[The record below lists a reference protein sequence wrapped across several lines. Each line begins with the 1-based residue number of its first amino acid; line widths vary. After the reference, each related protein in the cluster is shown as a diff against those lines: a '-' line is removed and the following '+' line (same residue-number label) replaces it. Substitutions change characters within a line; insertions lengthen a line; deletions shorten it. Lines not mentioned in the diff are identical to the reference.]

1 MNDAANKPV
10 AGEEKKAAPPATH
23 EPWRPFESLRRQV
36 DRLFDDFDL
45 SWHRPLARTG
55 VETGPFWQ
63 SGLARLPAVD
73 VVEKDDA
80 FEISAELPG
89 MDEKDV
95 EVKLSGNTLTIKGE
109 KRQER
114 KEEKQ
119 GYYLSERSYGS
130 FQRSFNVP
138 DSAEKDKIQA
148 RFNKG
153 VLMLSMPKKPGA
165 ADGERTIAVSKD

>member
-1 MNDAANKPV
+1 M
-10 AGEEKKAAPPATH
+10 
-23 EPWRPFESLRRQV
+23 
-36 DRLFDDFDL
+36 
-45 SWHRPLARTG
+45 
-55 VETGPFWQ
+55 
-63 SGLARLPAVD
+63 ARLPAVD

-138 DSAEKDKIQA
+138 DSVEKDKIQA

>member
-1 MNDAANKPV
+1 MTDDSSKPV
-10 AGEEKKAAPPATH
+10 ATETKKSAPTPH

-45 SWHRPLARTG
+45 SWHRPLARHG
-55 VETGPFWQ
+55 LETGPFWQ
-63 SGLARLPAVD
+63 NGLTRLPAVD
-73 VVEKDDA
+73 VTEKEES

-89 MDEKDV
+89 MDEQDV
-95 EVKLSGNTLTIKGE
+95 EVKLVGDTLVIKGE

-138 DSAEKDKIQA
+138 DSVDRDRIDA
-148 RFNKG
+148 RFSKG
-153 VLMLSMPKKPGA
+153 VLVLTMPKKPGSA
-165 ADGERTIAVSKD
+165 PGERTISVNKA